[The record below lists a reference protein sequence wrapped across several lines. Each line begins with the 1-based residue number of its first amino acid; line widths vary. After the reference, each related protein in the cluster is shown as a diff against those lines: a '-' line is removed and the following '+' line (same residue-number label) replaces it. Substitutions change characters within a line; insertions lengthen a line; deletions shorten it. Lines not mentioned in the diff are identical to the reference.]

1 MGTDSADAGA
11 ALVKGSTR
19 IASASAQA
27 HILRKTIPYPFE
39 ICGVAS
45 RCRSWRIGMRPLL
58 DYVELIADGDLV
70 QQRRRSLQDIA
81 SRRARRVERAERPRE
96 FRIYH
101 AK

>member
-1 MGTDSADAGA
+1 M
-11 ALVKGSTR
+11 GSTS

-27 HILRKTIPYPFE
+27 HILRKIIPYLFE

-45 RCRSWRIGMRPLL
+45 RCARGGIGMRPLL

-81 SRRARRVERAERPRE
+81 SRRARRVKRAERPRE
-96 FRIYH
+96 FYIYH